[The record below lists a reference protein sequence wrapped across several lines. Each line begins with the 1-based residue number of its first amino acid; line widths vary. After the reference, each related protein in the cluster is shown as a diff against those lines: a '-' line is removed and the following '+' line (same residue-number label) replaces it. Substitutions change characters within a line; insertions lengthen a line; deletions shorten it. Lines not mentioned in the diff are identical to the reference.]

1 MPPLPG
7 LTRGC
12 AARDNSFQ
20 EQMHVKALTKLKELS
35 ISRSAVTDDGVVELE
50 RALPGLKVDR

>member
-1 MPPLPG
+1 
-7 LTRGC
+7 
-12 AARDNSFQ
+12 
-20 EQMHVKALTKLKELS
+20 MHVKALTKLKELS